1 MRNCVVIVVVAVA
14 LAGCA
19 FGTRNVNLAYEPVTP
34 SVAPGSKGTVAVAKF
49 SDTRTSESG
58 TNKKVG
64 RVRNGFGMTTAEV
77 KATQDPVVWVSD
89 SLARA
94 LEAEGY
100 RVERVTSGGSV
111 GDLTVVS
118 GAVAA
123 VEVDMYMSIGS
134 EIRAK
139 VNVDREGQRVV
150 STECMGEA
158 SAVAWTGSANEYQES
173 LSESMKSFIADCV
186 PKLTPHLGSGA

>member
-1 MRNCVVIVVVAVA
+1 MKNFVFVTIIAVG
-14 LAGCA
+14 LGGCA
-19 FGTRNVNLAYEPVTP
+19 FGTRNVNLAYEPAEKSIT
-34 SVAPGSKGTVAVAKF
+34 PGSQGTIAVAKF

-58 TNKKVG
+58 TGKKVG
-64 RVRNGFGMTTAEV
+64 HVRNGFGMTTAEV
-77 KATQDPVVWVSD
+77 AATQDPVVWVSD

-100 RVERVTSGGSV
+100 TVERAMSPGSAGG
-111 GDLTVVS
+111 LTVVS

-139 VNVDREGQRVV
+139 VNVERDGERLA

-158 SAVAWTGSANEYQES
+158 SAVAWTGSANEYQQS
-173 LSESMKSFIADCV
+173 LSESMKAFIADCV
-186 PKLTPHLGSGA
+186 PKLTPHLGN